1 MKRLIGAV
9 GALLIHL
16 MLLLSLLPIAPT
28 QVTPPTPTDM
38 SQQAAKK
45 LKGGQS
51 LVEAEIIAPE
61 GLQGPSCASG
71 SYVGIGILVGW
82 GGTVKSVGENT
93 PASRAGVLEGDII
106 TNESDLD
113 TSWKGGEAVI
123 LHLLRGGEKVV
134 IGMKVEKICYES

>member
-1 MKRLIGAV
+1 MKRLIGATGAILLHLLLV
-9 GALLIHL
+9 LALLPGVPVNREP
-16 MLLLSLLPIAPT
+16 S
-28 QVTPPTPTDM
+28 TPTDTNP
-38 SQQAAKK
+38 QAAKK

-51 LVEAEIIAPE
+51 LVEAKIIAPE

-113 TSWKGGEAVI
+113 TSWKGGEAVV

-134 IGMKVEKICYES
+134 VGMKVEKICYE